1 MEYKEKKQRLV
12 KFVKYKNMNYIIIFL
27 PLAVIFLI
35 WEFGAKSV
43 YGMGAI
49 KQISIFRKAKEN
61 IELLI
66 RPGWEIEKF
75 EASDTDTGNGG
86 GYEIYIKISNKKLME
101 WTNNYV
107 TVDENGKIIK
117 EGLTESMKFYE
128 KYHEKK

>member
-1 MEYKEKKQRLV
+1 
-12 KFVKYKNMNYIIIFL
+12 MNYIIIFL

-75 EASDTDTGNGG
+75 EASDTDTGNWG

-128 KYHEKK
+128 KYHEKKQRR